1 MKIYDELCV
10 LIVLVLKEALQRIY
24 GTLIAGVKTGLAH
37 QELQKAAVMVV
48 LIFYSD
54 GVNPY
59 KSVHVVSS
67 IWSIMLALLNF
78 PIPLRKSVGGIL
90 LVGIVPGNRS
100 KTIHH
105 TWMF

>member
-1 MKIYDELCV
+1 MKIYDEFCV

-24 GTLIAGVKTGLAH
+24 GTLIAGEKTGLAH
-37 QELQKAAVMVV
+37 QELQKATVMVV
-48 LIFYSD
+48 LIFCRY

-67 IWSIMLALLNF
+67 TWSIMLSVLNF
-78 PIPLRKSVGGIL
+78 PIPLRKSVGGTL